1 MHNKSQKSN
10 LKSQNFLEKIV
21 KIKKEE
27 LFWKAQTVQKVSESK
42 NQQIGKSETRFL
54 KALQKEKDKLKVIAE
69 IKFASPTILDLGS
82 PGDLIRCAKQYEMAG
97 ADAISLITERHFF
110 KGDIEFVS
118 QVKETVSL
126 PILQKDFI
134 IDPVQIY
141 DAKQVGTD
149 ALLLIARLVD
159 KQQLK
164 KFVSLCFSLGI
175 EPVVEIYNEEDLEKA
190 ITTKTNIIAVNARNL
205 ETFEINVTGACM
217 LIKKIPNHIIKLGF
231 SGITSQK
238 EAELYKNSGAD
249 GILVGTS
256 LMQANDIKS
265 FINDLQI

>member
-1 MHNKSQKSN
+1 
-10 LKSQNFLEKIV
+10 
-21 KIKKEE
+21 
-27 LFWKAQTVQKVSESK
+27 
-42 NQQIGKSETRFL
+42 
-54 KALQKEKDKLKVIAE
+54 
-69 IKFASPTILDLGS
+69 
-82 PGDLIRCAKQYEMAG
+82 
-97 ADAISLITERHFF
+97 
-110 KGDIEFVS
+110 
-118 QVKETVSL
+118 
-126 PILQKDFI
+126 
-134 IDPVQIY
+134 
-141 DAKQVGTD
+141 
-149 ALLLIARLVD
+149 
-159 KQQLK
+159 
-164 KFVSLCFSLGI
+164 LGI